1 MSRGEPETRT
11 EKELLRGGRSGDVV
25 VLDTRP
31 AGEYAAGHIAGA
43 LSMPVDD
50 LEKRLKE
57 LPRKRAFVAY
67 GRGPYC
73 IYADRAVTILRASG
87 RRASRLREGFP
98 EWQAE
103 GLPVESQVPSATDRT
118 GDSLH
123 AKLLGLADDV
133 EIYPAHLAGSACG
146 PRPGGRATA

>member
-11 EKELLRGGRSGDVV
+11 EKELLRRGRSGDVV

-103 GLPVESQVPSATDRT
+103 GLPVESQVPSATD
-118 GDSLH
+118 
-123 AKLLGLADDV
+123 
-133 EIYPAHLAGSACG
+133 
-146 PRPGGRATA
+146 